1 VGGRTPLAAGRA
13 RVAGQVAVV
22 LLLVAGAAGVSAVV
36 PNDPWH
42 DFFDLRVYRGAVAWW
57 LDGRPLYDF
66 TYGRSPYG
74 FTYPPFAAL
83 LVVPMAAL
91 PFWAVASAHTL
102 LNVVVL
108 AGLTRWLLVP
118 VARRHGWP
126 LPFTWIAAVPVLFVL
141 EPVRETIGFGQVNL
155 FLAALVLADVA
166 ALRRGSR
173 WAGVGTGLAAA
184 VKLTPGLFVVY
195 LLLTGRRR
203 AAGVAAATAAGATLL
218 AAAVA
223 PGTSWRFWTETLWQ
237 TERVGRL
244 DKTSNQSLL
253 GGLARLADPGEP
265 PRVVWLVLAAVV
277 LVAVMAR
284 AVRAARAG
292 DDLAGVT
299 LTGLAA
305 CLVSP
310 VSWSHHFVWLV
321 PALVVLVDVAA
332 GNPVAP
338 GRWRSRAR
346 VGAGSLAA
354 VTTLVLASS
363 SIWFAFALPG
373 HHHDAGV
380 LGILVEDLW
389 LLVTLAVVAVLP
401 ARRAVSARAR
411 GPEASRSGGRSG
423 SAHRGDGS

>member
-1 VGGRTPLAAGRA
+1 MVLLT
-13 RVAGQVAVV
+13 AVV
-22 LLLVAGAAGVSAVV
+22 AGVSTVV

-66 TYGRSPYG
+66 THGRSPYG

-102 LNVVVL
+102 LNVAVL
-108 AGLTRWLLVP
+108 AGLARWLVVP

-126 LPFTWIAAVPVLFVL
+126 LPFTWVAAVPVLFVL
-141 EPVRETIGFGQVNL
+141 EPVRETMGFGQVNL

-166 ALRRGSR
+166 AVRRGSR

-203 AAGVAAATAAGATLL
+203 AAGVAVATAAGATLL

-223 PGTSWRFWTETLWQ
+223 PATSWRFWTETLWQ

-253 GGLARLADPGEP
+253 GALARLVDPGEP
-265 PRVVWLVLAAVV
+265 PRAVWLVLAVGALALV
-277 LVAVMAR
+277 LTR

-292 DDLAGVT
+292 DDLTGVA

-321 PALVVLVDVAA
+321 PALVVLVDLAA
-332 GNPVAP
+332 GAPPAP
-338 GRWRSRAR
+338 GTPRWWRDRSRVLA
-346 VGAGSLAA
+346 ASLAA
-354 VTTLVLASS
+354 VTALVLASS
-363 SIWFAFALPG
+363 SIWFAFALTG

-380 LGILVEDLW
+380 LGIVVEDLY
-389 LLVTLAVVAVLP
+389 LLVTLAVVTLLP
-401 ARRAVSARAR
+401 ARLPAGRAAARTTA
-411 GPEASRSGGRSG
+411 PSPPGGSSPR
-423 SAHRGDGS
+423 

>member
-1 VGGRTPLAAGRA
+1 MRSRSRPRAAVSRA
-13 RVAGQVAVV
+13 AVSRVAGQAGVVLALVALAAVV
-22 LLLVAGAAGVSAVV
+22 SVVA

-42 DFFDLRVYRGAVAWW
+42 DFFDLRVYRGAVASW
-57 LDGRPLYDF
+57 LEGRPLYDY

-83 LVVPMAAL
+83 LVAPMAVL
-91 PFWAVASAHTL
+91 PYAAVATGHTL
-102 LNVVVL
+102 LNLAVL
-108 AGLTRWLLVP
+108 AGLAWWLVTPL
-118 VARRHGWP
+118 ARRHGRP
-126 LPFTWIAAVPVLFVL
+126 LPFAWLAALPVLFVL

-155 FLAALVLADVA
+155 LLAALVLADVA

-203 AAGVAAATAAGATLL
+203 AAGVAAATAAAATLL
-218 AAAVA
+218 AFAVA
-223 PGTSWRFWTETLWQ
+223 PATSWRFWTQTLWQ

-253 GGLARLADPGEP
+253 GGLARLTDPADP
-265 PRVVWLVLAAVV
+265 PRAVWAVLAAVV
-277 LVAVMAR
+277 LVAVVAR

-292 DDLAGVT
+292 DELAGVA

-310 VSWSHHFVWLV
+310 ISWSHHFVWLV

-332 GNPVAP
+332 GSPTAP
-338 GRWRSRAR
+338 GRWQARSRVAA
-346 VGAGSLAA
+346 GALAA
-354 VTTLVLASS
+354 VAAGVLASS
-363 SIWFAFALPG
+363 AIWFAEADPG
-373 HHHDAGV
+373 SHHDLGVAG
-380 LGILVEDLW
+380 LLVEDLW
-389 LLVTLAVVAVLP
+389 LLLTLVVVVALP
-401 ARRAVSARAR
+401 VRAGRAAARTTAPSPPA
-411 GPEASRSGGRSG
+411 G
-423 SAHRGDGS
+423 SSPR